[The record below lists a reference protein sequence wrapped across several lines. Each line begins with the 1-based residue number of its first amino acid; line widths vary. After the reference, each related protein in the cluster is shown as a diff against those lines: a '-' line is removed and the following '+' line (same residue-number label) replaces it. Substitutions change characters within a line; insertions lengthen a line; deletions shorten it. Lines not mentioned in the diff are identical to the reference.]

1 MRTCCYP
8 LDGKESPWY
17 LLITDVALLV
27 LFALFHT
34 GMASR
39 VYKRLLHQFHMVPF
53 IRASYIL
60 VTCTLIQ
67 VSDAISDACSSTRAC
82 NGSNIM

>member
-1 MRTCCYP
+1 M
-8 LDGKESPWY
+8 Y
-17 LLITDVALLV
+17 LLIIDVALLV

-34 GMASR
+34 GMATR
-39 VYKRLLHQFHMVPF
+39 VYKRLLHQLHMVPF

-67 VSDAISDACSSTRAC
+67 VSDAMVMCVHLLVQIVHLYKVLVIA
-82 NGSNIM
+82 